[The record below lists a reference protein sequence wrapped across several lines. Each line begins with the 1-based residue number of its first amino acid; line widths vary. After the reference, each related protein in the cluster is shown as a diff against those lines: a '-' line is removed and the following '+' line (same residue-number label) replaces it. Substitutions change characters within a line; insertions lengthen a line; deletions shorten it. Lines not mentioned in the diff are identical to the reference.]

1 MSRRRLRQLTGTS
14 FYGFGDEAMQCREVS
29 QKISAFVDEELSPWE
44 YREVARHL
52 EICSRCRAEY
62 KAFALVK
69 VMAREIGKVTPR
81 KIPEG
86 GFSLEHVVRVLR
98 FRRTL
103 WVIAILF
110 GLLVGIF
117 LISEWQRSLLDEYIL
132 NPNHFSAFS
141 EDVLTRTQVRV
152 ETLELVTSEYR

>member
-1 MSRRRLRQLTGTS
+1 
-14 FYGFGDEAMQCREVS
+14 MQCHEVS
-29 QKISAFVDEELSPWE
+29 QKISAFVDEELPPWE

-62 KAFALVK
+62 RAFALIK
-69 VMAREIGKVTPR
+69 VVAREIGKVTPK
-81 KIPEG
+81 KIPERG
-86 GFSLEHVVRVLR
+86 VSLEHVMRVLR
-98 FRRTL
+98 FRKTL

-117 LISEWQRSLLDEYIL
+117 LILGWQRSLLDEQIL
-132 NPNHFSAFS
+132 NPNHLSAFS

-152 ETLELVTSEYR
+152 ETLELVTGEY

>member
-1 MSRRRLRQLTGTS
+1 
-14 FYGFGDEAMQCREVS
+14 MQCHEVS
-29 QKISAFVDEELSPWE
+29 QKISAFVDEELPLWE

-62 KAFALVK
+62 RAFALIK
-69 VMAREIGKVTPR
+69 VMAREIGKVTPK
-81 KIPEG
+81 KIPERRV
-86 GFSLEHVVRVLR
+86 SLEHVMRVLR
-98 FRRTL
+98 FRKTL

-117 LISEWQRSLLDEYIL
+117 LILGWQRSLLDEQIL
-132 NPNHFSAFS
+132 NPNHLSAFS

-152 ETLELVTSEYR
+152 ETLELVTGEY